1 MVGHGREAVKERPA
15 AVKPSGR
22 PSLSAVAT
30 ALATLIFL
38 AWSGRFLAHASMR
51 AIDGRRYF
59 ALFDDALISMRYAWN
74 LSHGHGLVWNP
85 GERVEGYSNLLTTL
99 VMALATAL
107 FDRRLAALAIQ
118 ALGVATVLLAAGLAR
133 GLARLATANDPET
146 VRRALPPIAF
156 AATLSIYPLAYWS
169 FMGMETGLMT
179 VLLLAA
185 LVAVERWAKGGDRG
199 ALIAI
204 PLACG
209 LASLGRPDG
218 ILFAALVLPAFAHA
232 ALGRVD
238 PARARALTLGL
249 VALTLVFPAAQLAF
263 RLAYYGAALPNT
275 YVLKLEGFPLGVRV
289 ANGIAFLAPL
299 LPQIGVLTLVTLVA
313 LVRRPDRAGAVAP
326 AALVALAAYQIAVG
340 GDPWRYWRI
349 VTPALPLA
357 LIMGARAALRTC
369 EAARALPRPAG
380 VVLATVA
387 TAAMT
392 LWLDAAFLPE
402 MTGARRAYQYEA
414 NRDHVNAALAL
425 DSLTTPTARVG
436 VFWAGGIPYY
446 TMRPAADFLGKTDPH
461 VARLAPDLS
470 GAISWN
476 GMSTI
481 PGHNKYD
488 LEWSIRHNQPDYV
501 EGFAWGRQD
510 LSRWAEQHYDSV
522 TFHGVGLR
530 LLRGSKA
537 VRWER
542 IEHRIA
548 RGDGAGDLD
557 SVSAIP

>member
-15 AVKPSGR
+15 PVKAPGR
-22 PSLSAVAT
+22 RLSTIAT
-30 ALATLIFL
+30 AFATLVFL
-38 AWSGRFLAHASMR
+38 AWSARYLAHASMR

-99 VMALATAL
+99 VMSLAAAL

-118 ALGVATVLLAAGLAR
+118 LLGVATVLAAAWLAR
-133 GLARLATANDPET
+133 SLARLSTANDSET

-156 AATLSIYPLAYWS
+156 AATLACYPLAYWS

-185 LVAVERWAKGGDRG
+185 LVAIERWAAGGGRG
-199 ALIAI
+199 ALLAI

-232 ALGRVD
+232 AGRRLD

-249 VALTLVFPAAQLAF
+249 AAVTLAFPAAHLAF

-275 YVLKLEGFPLGVRV
+275 YVLKLEGFPLAVRV

-299 LPQIGVLTLVTLVA
+299 FPQIVVLTLVTLAA

-357 LIMGARAALRTC
+357 LVMGGRAALRASV
-369 EAARALPRPAG
+369 AAPAMPRPAG
-380 VVLATVA
+380 VALATAA

-392 LWLDAAFLPE
+392 LWLNAAFIPE
-402 MTGARRAYQYEA
+402 ITGARRAYQYEA

-425 DSLTTPTARVG
+425 DSLTTPEARVG

-446 TMRPAADFLGKTDPH
+446 TMRPAVDFLGKTDPH
-461 VARLAPDLS
+461 VARLPPDLS
-470 GAISWN
+470 GAIAWN
-476 GMSTI
+476 GMSTV

-488 LEWSIRHNQPDYV
+488 LEWSIRRGRPDYV

-522 TFHGVGLR
+522 TFHGVELR
-530 LLRGSKA
+530 LLHGSKA
-537 VRWER
+537 VRWDR

-548 RGDGAGDLD
+548 RGGGAGDLD